1 MNVRHPSRRALQR
14 LRMAQ
19 GAPPIGWL
27 VLTEE
32 VDALSELRRY
42 AYMDG
47 TAINVVVPKARA
59 QTPSDA
65 WLAALAYTNP
75 PPPPKP

>member
-1 MNVRHPSRRALQR
+1 
-14 LRMAQ
+14 MAQ
-19 GAPPIGWL
+19 DAPPIGWL

-42 AYMDG
+42 VYMDG
-47 TAINVVVPKARA
+47 TAINVVIPRARV
-59 QTPSDA
+59 QTSSDA
-65 WLAALAYTNP
+65 WLAAFAYTNP